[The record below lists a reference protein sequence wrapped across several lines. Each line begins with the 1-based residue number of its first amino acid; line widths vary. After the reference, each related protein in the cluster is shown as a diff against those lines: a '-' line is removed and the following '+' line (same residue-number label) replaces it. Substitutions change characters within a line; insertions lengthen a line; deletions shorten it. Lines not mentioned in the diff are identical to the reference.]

1 VLGFFIYREITLA
14 SLPGLLVETVV
25 GTAAIVI
32 IIAASQPFG
41 WILSYDGAPIR
52 FVEAIKEWNLPAW
65 QLLLLINAVVLVV
78 GCFMEGLAILVMV
91 TPVLMPLLAHAGIDP
106 VHFGVIFVLNIMIG
120 NITPPVGMI
129 MYVVTV
135 LGRISIT
142 EFTREIWPFFIA
154 LVVALLLVSYIPS
167 LSMWLPDM
175 LLPAK

>member
-1 VLGFFIYREITLA
+1 
-14 SLPGLLVETVV
+14 
-25 GTAAIVI
+25 
-32 IIAASQPFG
+32 
-41 WILSYDGAPIR
+41 
-52 FVEAIKEWNLPAW
+52 
-65 QLLLLINAVVLVV
+65 
-78 GCFMEGLAILVMV
+78 MV